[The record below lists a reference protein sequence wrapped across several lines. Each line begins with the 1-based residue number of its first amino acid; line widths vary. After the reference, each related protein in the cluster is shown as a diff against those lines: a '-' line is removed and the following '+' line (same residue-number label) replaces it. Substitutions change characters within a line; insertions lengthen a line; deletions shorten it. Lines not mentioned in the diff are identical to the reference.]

1 MKRSKVKYLRDARA
15 IAVAWGAAVYDKRG
29 MREKQLQ
36 PVHEA
41 MLRPDFPKKTP
52 FGWPKE
58 DVLAWGTSH
67 LELSKDRR
75 TITRVEGREAKVEG
89 VNSEP
94 GSPQREFGFEEKLTR
109 FSPDYQKRLIG
120 LYDKWLN
127 PNSLLNKSLTQSEK
141 GELEKAGLIVA
152 VVPETE
158 GDGITGGVRGVANY
172 IRNNFPGVVCNHMDI
187 SRWMRGEYLPSGC
200 TENFPGPDE
209 RGAYP
214 KTLVHPWV
222 DSFLKKTATG
232 QALNLEDP
240 RQALE
245 LLELETKREEFRVW
259 KQEHSD
265 KYLLKETATRTGST
279 IGTVARNTAREA
291 IEKSLPKRFANNF
304 EAALEAGGLKMDKAG
319 VEKLKLM
326 LLERLREDCMAA
338 FDDWQKQFTGQ
349 LGELTVR
356 MMKIQ

>member
-41 MLRPDFPKKTP
+41 MLRSDFPKKTP

-152 VVPETE
+152 VAPETE
-158 GDGITGGVRGVANY
+158 GDGITGGVRGVANH
-172 IRNNFPGVVCNHMDI
+172 IRNNFPGVVCNHMENGSGIHHVELRRPERECIGNDKEATDHLLVTVQVNAEADTCPVDI
-187 SRWMRGEYLPSGC
+187 ECGDP
-200 TENFPGPDE
+200 
-209 RGAYP
+209 
-214 KTLVHPWV
+214 
-222 DSFLKKTATG
+222 FL
-232 QALNLEDP
+232 
-240 RQALE
+240 
-245 LLELETKREEFRVW
+245 
-259 KQEHSD
+259 
-265 KYLLKETATRTGST
+265 
-279 IGTVARNTAREA
+279 
-291 IEKSLPKRFANNF
+291 
-304 EAALEAGGLKMDKAG
+304 
-319 VEKLKLM
+319 
-326 LLERLREDCMAA
+326 
-338 FDDWQKQFTGQ
+338 
-349 LGELTVR
+349 
-356 MMKIQ
+356 